1 MNVVVVMP
9 AYEPS
14 PELPGRVRRLQD
26 ELDAP
31 VVVVDDG
38 SCASCRPLFDEVAG
52 MPGCTVLRHGVN
64 RGKGAALKT
73 AYSFAAENLQDSFG
87 VIAVDADGQH
97 APEDCRRLA
106 EALMEG
112 PRALY
117 LGVRDLSLGKTP
129 FRSWWGNRW
138 TSLEFVALFGL
149 WVPDTQ
155 TGLRAFRMSD
165 VPFFLSIP
173 GDGYEYEMAALGHAA
188 RAALPFRM
196 LAIRTIYDAG
206 NASSHFCPFRDT
218 VRIHRSLYAARFGQT
233 PRMRSLAIDSAGS
246 I

>member
-9 AYEPS
+9 AYEPAS
-14 PELPGRVRRLQD
+14 ELPGRIRRLQ
-26 ELDAP
+26 EEMDAP

-38 SCASCRPLFDEVAG
+38 SSAACRQAFDDAAKL
-52 MPGCTVLRHGVN
+52 PGCSVLRHDVN

-73 AYSFAAENLQDSFG
+73 AFSFVVENLRDRAG

-106 EALMEG
+106 EALVEG

-138 TSLEFVALFGL
+138 TAMEFAMLFGR
-149 WVPDTQ
+149 WVSDTQ

-165 VPFFLSIP
+165 IPFFLSIP
-173 GDGYEYEMAALGHAA
+173 GDGYEYEMAALGRAA
-188 RAALPFRM
+188 RAGIPFKT
-196 LAIRTIYDAG
+196 LSIRTIYEAD
-206 NASSHFCPFRDT
+206 NASSHFSPLRDT
-218 VRIHRSLYAARFGQT
+218 IRIHRAMFAARVARVESH
-233 PRMRSLAIDSAGS
+233 P
-246 I
+246 